1 MKIDLLITELN
12 TGGAER
18 CCASL
23 ATYLVSRQHCVRLF
37 SLGSAPKPPRDALV
51 KDLETVSEACRSARA
66 HGKPSGSL
74 DIHFLNASHWS
85 SFLSVR
91 KRLMGLVHSSP
102 PDVAQSFLWHANLV
116 AASVYPK
123 FKVPLSG
130 GVRVV
135 EPRRWRAWFA
145 SYWSR
150 RMERVVCVSDAVA
163 DWCHKREGIALNK
176 LQVIPNGVS
185 IHGMSNQG
193 MSIQSID
200 AFPIRSDSTGPAQGS
215 ARGMMLAAGISPR
228 SRILLFVGRFERQKG
243 VDVLMERAEEIL
255 TRLPEHR
262 MVLLGEGPLQSDWLA
277 FRDRSKVGSRIDLLG
292 QRDDVLEWMRC
303 SELLLLPARYEGMP
317 NVVLE
322 AMSVGLPVAVTRV
335 EGIESVLGEQTTPQS
350 VPRGEWGPWVDL
362 VVRLASQPELR
373 ATLGRANQERA
384 ASEFSLA
391 VQLAKYEALFREI
404 APNAV

>member
-23 ATYLVSRQHCVRLF
+23 ASYLVSRQHAVRLL
-37 SLGSAPKPPRDALV
+37 SLGPAPTPPRDTLV
-51 KDLETVSEACRSARA
+51 KELQKVSEACRSARA
-66 HGKPSGSL
+66 QGTPYGSL
-74 DIHFLNASHWS
+74 EIHFLNASHWS
-85 SFLSVR
+85 ALLSVR
-91 KRLMGLVHSSP
+91 KRLMGLVRSSP

-123 FKVPLSG
+123 FQVPLSG

-135 EPRRWRAWFA
+135 EPRHWRAWFA

-150 RMERVVCVSDAVA
+150 RMERVVCVSNAVA
-163 DWCHKREGIALNK
+163 DWCHEHEGIPWSK
-176 LQVIPNGVS
+176 LRVIPNGVA
-185 IHGMSNQG
+185 IHDI
-193 MSIQSID
+193 SIQSLD
-200 AFPIRSDSTGPAQGS
+200 QSPIPSDSRGPTQGS
-215 ARGMMLAAGISPR
+215 ARGMMLATGIPPTA
-228 SRILLFVGRFERQKG
+228 RILLFVGRFELQKG

-255 TRLPEHR
+255 SRLPEHR
-262 MVLLGEGPLQSDWLA
+262 LVLLGDGPLRSKWLA

-292 QRDDVLEWMRC
+292 QSDDVLEWMRC

-335 EGIESVLGEQTTPQS
+335 EGIESVLGEQTEPQT
-350 VPRGEWGPWVDL
+350 VPRDAWEDWVEL
-362 VVRLASQPELR
+362 VVRLASQHEMR

-391 VQLAKYEALFREI
+391 LQLAKYDVLFRELV
-404 APNAV
+404 PNAG

>member
-23 ATYLVSRQHCVRLF
+23 AAYLVSRQHSVRLI
-37 SLGSAPKPPRDALV
+37 SLGPAPTHPRDALV
-51 KDLETVSEACRSARA
+51 QELRKLSEAGRSDRA
-66 HGKPSGSL
+66 QAIPSGSL
-74 DIHFLNASHWS
+74 EIHFLNASHWTVL
-85 SFLSVR
+85 LSVR
-91 KRLMGLVHSSP
+91 KQLMGLVRSSP
-102 PDVAQSFLWHANLV
+102 PDVAQSFLWHANVV

-123 FKVPLSG
+123 FEVPLSG

-150 RMERVVCVSDAVA
+150 RMERVVCVSNSVA
-163 DWCHKREGIALNK
+163 DWCHAHEGIPWSK
-176 LQVIPNGVS
+176 LRVIPNGVA
-185 IHGMSNQG
+185 IHGI
-193 MSIQSID
+193 SIPGVVGASS
-200 AFPIRSDSTGPAQGS
+200 PSTSSGDQETS
-215 ARGMMLAAGISPR
+215 TTEMTTGISPTTGIPPKDR
-228 SRILLFVGRFERQKG
+228 VLLFVGRFELQKG
-243 VDVLMERAEEIL
+243 VDVLMEHAEEIL

-262 MVLLGEGPLQSDWLA
+262 LVLIGDGPLRSDWLA
-277 FRDRSKVGSRIDLLG
+277 FRDQSKVGSRIDLLG
-292 QRDDVLEWMRC
+292 QRDDVLDWMRG

-335 EGIESVLGEQTTPQS
+335 EGIESVLGEHASLQTA
-350 VPRGEWGPWVDL
+350 PRDSWGDWLEL

-373 ATLGRANQERA
+373 ATLGHANQERA
-384 ASEFSLA
+384 TAEFSL
-391 VQLAKYEALFREI
+391 VRQLAKYESLFREI
-404 APNAV
+404 SPTAS